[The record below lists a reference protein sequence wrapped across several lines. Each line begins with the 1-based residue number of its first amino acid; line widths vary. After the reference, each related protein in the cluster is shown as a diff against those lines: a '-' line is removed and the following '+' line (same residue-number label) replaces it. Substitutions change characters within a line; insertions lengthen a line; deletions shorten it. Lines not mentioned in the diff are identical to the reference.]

1 MPKKKRV
8 KKNVLAPRTDANQN
22 AQEHLNRVKKQNDY
36 LIRKLAEYRAKQ
48 QLAAQQRKAIAED
61 RAGAGSI
68 DGLSTADTLV

>member
-8 KKNVLAPRTDANQN
+8 KKNVLTPRTDANQN

-68 DGLSTADTLV
+68 DGLSTADTLA

>member
-1 MPKKKRV
+1 
-8 KKNVLAPRTDANQN
+8 LAPRTDANQN